1 MNPGHIPGQALE
13 IRYRRGSAGY
23 YKHSFT
29 SGTRQRRLRPGE
41 RFSHHQHSVVLYH
54 PNRPVW
60 EDDRIPG
67 FQQRYGHGRGG
78 NNPMARRRRGGG
90 MKFDVTTVALLAGV
104 GYLVYT
110 TFFAPEATA
119 FEPGVSTGG
128 QQILPQPAGT
138 VWYSDPFQQSMDG
151 MTGDQSF
158 FIGSLPP
165 GSAPPWRMA
174 SGTEIAAMNL
184 GLAAGTIVAAGGGLI
199 VHV

>member
-1 MNPGHIPGQALE
+1 
-13 IRYRRGSAGY
+13 
-23 YKHSFT
+23 
-29 SGTRQRRLRPGE
+29 
-41 RFSHHQHSVVLYH
+41 
-54 PNRPVW
+54 
-60 EDDRIPG
+60 
-67 FQQRYGHGRGG
+67 
-78 NNPMARRRRGGG
+78 MARRRRGGG

-110 TFFAPEATA
+110 TFFAPETTA